1 MNDKK
6 YIVILHSGTLKTEVL
21 EYNKSKPIREYIG
34 SDYIDHSSAFD
45 ELEKR
50 KIDLW
55 VDDEGLL
62 KSLDPIFIFTSHN
75 DITGFLVGNAAFLKY
90 DNDGNS
96 LGLNEEEKDFILK
109 WLKSHI
115 YRSFDTGLIRGE
127 PETGKYLKS
136 YIVRPYETEQHRK
149 SIQETK
155 EMIERLKS
163 EGVEIIEEHI

>member
-62 KSLDPIFIFTSHN
+62 KSLDPIFT
-75 DITGFLVGNAAFLKY
+75 AFLKY